1 MQDNSRKTKIRTGVY
16 SLFGTFLLMLCSVL
30 NPINNYLTS
39 LLLIVSSIIL
49 YFYIVIFTTNMNWMD
64 IRPVFSL
71 VWMFTI
77 GLASLRLTEYQEVW
91 QVKTWILLGVSYG
104 IFTIGSSYG
113 IILGESLF
121 HRIINQHGVRKWGV
135 ISFNEKISGNRV
147 FNVCI
152 ITTLMGLLFFV
163 INITLKKE
171 LPFFSDNPFAY
182 SEFYTKFHVFSVAST
197 VVSGLCYYAI
207 KRCQLVK
214 WKRIV
219 MYLCII
225 YLVFLFPILIVSRGV
240 YMTAALSLTT
250 AVFYLNRKRFW
261 ILVCCILVLG
271 SVYLYSS
278 NLRNLPDERLNILF
292 EPAEISMPGEINALK
307 SDETHTTSLVL
318 SPKMAFLYG
327 YLTVSHDN
335 FNEAVQNSKELSYG
349 IRQFKPFNVIL
360 RLKLPE
366 IEKTYL
372 VREHLNTYNIIGD
385 AYYDFHTPGVIISV
399 SIWSLIF
406 GALQAIYLNSKNP
419 FVLLA
424 LGNAVSAV
432 ALSFFAPWMSNF
444 VHWMHWG
451 TALLLFLICSV
462 FPKRNQRRTA
472 TK

>member
-1 MQDNSRKTKIRTGVY
+1 
-16 SLFGTFLLMLCSVL
+16 
-30 NPINNYLTS
+30 
-39 LLLIVSSIIL
+39 
-49 YFYIVIFTTNMNWMD
+49 
-64 IRPVFSL
+64 
-71 VWMFTI
+71 
-77 GLASLRLTEYQEVW
+77 
-91 QVKTWILLGVSYG
+91 
-104 IFTIGSSYG
+104 
-113 IILGESLF
+113 
-121 HRIINQHGVRKWGV
+121 
-135 ISFNEKISGNRV
+135 
-147 FNVCI
+147 
-152 ITTLMGLLFFV
+152 
-163 INITLKKE
+163 
-171 LPFFSDNPFAY
+171 
-182 SEFYTKFHVFSVAST
+182 
-197 VVSGLCYYAI
+197 
-207 KRCQLVK
+207 
-214 WKRIV
+214 
-219 MYLCII
+219 
-225 YLVFLFPILIVSRGV
+225 
-240 YMTAALSLTT
+240 MTAALSLTT
-250 AVFYLNRKRFW
+250 AVFYLNKKRFW

-451 TALLLFLICSV
+451 TSILLYLACSISRQ
-462 FPKRNQRRTA
+462 PLENS
-472 TK
+472 